1 MDNSPQNK
9 FQITKGSPSLR
20 LREILMDSDG
30 LLTLV
35 KLNLLFLLT
44 TLPVVPFLILFTGG
58 ASITALLYCTNQLVR
73 TGSVLQ
79 VRKTYFSVFRK
90 YFKTAFLPGITITLL
105 NVIFIA
111 GLIIYL
117 TMSSTNPI
125 YIPLASVSLLSLIC
139 IWAVTVHLFPAITEK
154 ENENKNLKEL
164 VSISVSSVFTR
175 LKETLVAVII
185 SLVII
190 FGIILMLPK
199 TLPLLLVMIFSV
211 PALAAGFAHSDAE
224 FISDII

>member
-1 MDNSPQNK
+1 MDNTPHNK
-9 FQITKGSPSLR
+9 FQITKGSPGLR
-20 LREILMDSDG
+20 LKEILMDSDG

-35 KLNLLFLLT
+35 KLNVLFLFT
-44 TLPVVPFLILFTGG
+44 TLPFIPFFLLITGG
-58 ASITALLYCTNQLVR
+58 GSFTALLYCTNQLVR

-79 VRKTYFSVFRK
+79 VRKTYFNIFKK
-90 YFKTAFLPGITITLL
+90 YFKRTFIAGMILSLTSVVL
-105 NVIFIA
+105 IA

-117 TMSSTNPI
+117 TMAGSNII
-125 YIPLASVSLLSLIC
+125 YIPMASVSLLALIF
-139 IWAVTVHLFPAITEK
+139 IWSVAVHLFPAFTEEENSNKTATELFK
-154 ENENKNLKEL
+154 E
-164 VSISVSSVFTR
+164 SVSLIFTKI
-175 LKETLVAVII
+175 KETLVAVII
-185 SLVII
+185 SVIII

>member
-1 MDNSPQNK
+1 MDNSTQGK

-35 KLNLLFLLT
+35 KLNFFFLIT
-44 TLPVVPFLILFTGG
+44 TFPVIPFLAFFTGG

-79 VRKTYFSVFRK
+79 VRKTYFTVFK
-90 YFKTAFLPGITITLL
+90 NYFKSSFAAGFIVTLL
-105 NVIFIA
+105 NYIFII
-111 GLIIYL
+111 GLVIYL
-117 TMSSTNPI
+117 TMASSDPV
-125 YIPLASVSLLSLIC
+125 YIPLASISLLAIISV
-139 IWAVTVHLFPAITEK
+139 WAIILHFFPALTE
-154 ENENKNLKEL
+154 EENKNFKEL
-164 VSISVSSVFTR
+164 ISISVSSVFIK
-175 LKETLVAVII
+175 LKKTLIAVVI
-185 SLVII
+185 SLIII

-211 PALAAGFAHSDAE
+211 PGLAAGFAHSDAE